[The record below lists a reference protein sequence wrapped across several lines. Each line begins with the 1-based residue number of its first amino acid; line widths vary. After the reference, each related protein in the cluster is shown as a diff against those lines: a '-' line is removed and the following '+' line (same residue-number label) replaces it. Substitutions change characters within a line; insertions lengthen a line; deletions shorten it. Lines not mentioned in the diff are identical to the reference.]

1 MSEERCRSGG
11 PTKANGNCTNAGPD
25 GFAVQCVGPWALL
38 DPFAIEALDFEVIRK
53 LAAFQRMDL
62 LVHFPTGDIR
72 RNLLQ
77 GAKERLRR
85 AMGRDTNVTRAPDV
99 PKAIEELRA
108 ELARLG
114 YTGEAV
120 RSVAVKHKGLT
131 LYHLMFASKDE
142 RGDAIW
148 QSISK
153 TLASGQRRL
162 F

>member
-1 MSEERCRSGG
+1 
-11 PTKANGNCTNAGPD
+11 
-25 GFAVQCVGPWALL
+25 
-38 DPFAIEALDFEVIRK
+38 
-53 LAAFQRMDL
+53 MDL
-62 LVHFPTGDIR
+62 LIHFPTGDIR

-85 AMGRDTNVTRAPDV
+85 AIGRNTNVMSAPDV
-99 PKAIEELRA
+99 PQAIEELRA
-108 ELARLG
+108 ELADLG

-120 RSVAVKHKGLT
+120 RSVAVKHRGLT

-148 QSISK
+148 QSITK
-153 TLASGQRRL
+153 TLATGQRQL